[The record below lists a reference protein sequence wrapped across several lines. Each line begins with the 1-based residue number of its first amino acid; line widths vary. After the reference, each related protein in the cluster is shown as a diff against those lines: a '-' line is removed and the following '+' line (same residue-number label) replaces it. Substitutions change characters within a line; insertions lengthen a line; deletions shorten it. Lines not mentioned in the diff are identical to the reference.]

1 MDNGKPIPM
10 SIVQCPSSI
19 VHYPMIKLAKEFSFF
34 ASHPLG
40 MRVLLITNLIYG
52 MVNPIVELFIGA
64 YIMRNSS
71 DISLV
76 VIFQL
81 AVYTGIPT
89 TFMINGWLLNR
100 FPIARLY
107 SLGMLLSGVSMF
119 VMMSL
124 HQLDTTGIFF
134 AGLIMGLSYGFF
146 WANRDFLAL
155 NTTKDANRNYYYGIE
170 TFFYTITGIVVP
182 LAAGAF
188 IAASDKNS
196 WFNGNGNTSYYIIT
210 VCVFCLSILASVL
223 VHRGNFQNP
232 KKAPFIFLKFDKLW
246 YKMLGLAS
254 LKGVAQGYIVTAP
267 TMLIMR
273 LVGKEGEL
281 GLIQSVAALLSAILL
296 YVLGR
301 TAKPEHRLRIY
312 LIGLSLFVLGALFNA
327 GLYSAL
333 GTILFVLCLIFARPL
348 LDIAYFPI
356 QLKVIDIV
364 AAKEKRNEFT
374 YIFNHELG
382 LYIGRLLGCGLF
394 IVLARYWSEY
404 VALRYAL
411 LVIAVVHFMGY
422 FMMRNISKEI
432 NNVVE
437 VQNLDDVSIKN

>member
-1 MDNGKPIPM
+1 M
-10 SIVQCPSSI
+10 SNVQCPKSNVQST
-19 VHYPMIKLAKEFSFF
+19 MFKLKKELDFFSGQ
-34 ASHPLG
+34 SLG
-40 MRVLLITNLIYG
+40 MRTLLLTNLIYG
-52 MVNPIVELFIGA
+52 AVQPVVELFIGA

-81 AVYTGIPT
+81 AVYTGIPA
-89 TFMINGWLLNR
+89 TFLINGFLLNR
-100 FPIARLY
+100 FPIARMY
-107 SLGMLLSGVSMF
+107 SLGMLLSSVSMF

-124 HQLDTTGIFF
+124 NNLDTTGIFF

-146 WANRDFLAL
+146 WSNRDYLAL
-155 NTTKDANRNYYYGIE
+155 NTTNDNNRNYYYGLE
-170 TFFYTITGIVVP
+170 TFFYTMTGIIVP

-188 IAASDKNS
+188 IGATDKNG
-196 WFNGNGNTSYYIIT
+196 WFGGHVNTAYHIIT
-210 VCVFCLSILASVL
+210 VCVFLLSLFASVL

-232 KKAPFIFLKFDKLW
+232 KKAPFVFFKYDPLW
-246 YKMLGLAS
+246 YKMLGLAA

-296 YVLGR
+296 YILGR
-301 TAKPEHRLRIY
+301 IAAPKHRLLIY
-312 LIGLSLFVLGALFNA
+312 TVGVSLFVLGALFNA
-327 GLYSAL
+327 LLFSAL
-333 GTILFVLCLIFARPL
+333 GTILFVLCLTFFRPL

-364 AAKEKRNEFT
+364 AAKEKRNEFS

-382 LYIGRLLGCGLF
+382 LYVGRLLGCGLF
-394 IVLARYWSEY
+394 IVLARSVSEY
-404 VALRYAL
+404 AALRYAL
-411 LVIAVVHFMGY
+411 LVIAVVHFMGV
-422 FMMRNISKEI
+422 FMMKNIVNQLPVADVEPLEKI
-432 NNVVE
+432 NLK
-437 VQNLDDVSIKN
+437 NLETE